1 MVAAMAAAKSRDVAF
16 IAMLAGPGVKGAE
29 LLAEQANLISEVA
42 GVPAELRAF
51 NQETQQR
58 MFAIVQEAKS
68 QQDARTDL
76 AALWEQRKRDAAAS
90 PTLADDAKRTIANG
104 DATFHSQVEML
115 CSPWM
120 VYFLSYDPAQTLQ
133 RVQVPVLAIDGSK
146 DLQVPARQNLPA
158 IEAALKAGGNSRVK
172 IVELPGLNHLLQKAG
187 TGSPAE
193 YAVIEQTIDPQALAV
208 LGEWVVAQ
216 SR

>member
-1 MVAAMAAAKSRDVAF
+1 
-16 IAMLAGPGVKGAE
+16 MLAGPGVKAAD
-29 LLAEQANLISEVA
+29 LLVEQANLIGEAA
-42 GVPAELRAF
+42 GVPVELRAF

-68 QQDARTDL
+68 QQDARTEL
-76 AALWEQRKRDAAAS
+76 AELWKQRKRDAAAS
-90 PTLADDAKRTIANG
+90 EALNDDAKRTIANG
-104 DATFHSQVEML
+104 DATFHSQIEMV

-120 VYFLSYDPAQTLQ
+120 VYFLNYDPAQTLQ
-133 RVQVPVLAIDGSK
+133 RVHVPVLAIDGSK

-158 IEAALKAGGNSRVK
+158 IEAALKAGGNSRVR

-193 YAVIEQTIDPQALAV
+193 YALIEQTIDPQALTV
-208 LGEWVVAQ
+208 LGDWVVAR